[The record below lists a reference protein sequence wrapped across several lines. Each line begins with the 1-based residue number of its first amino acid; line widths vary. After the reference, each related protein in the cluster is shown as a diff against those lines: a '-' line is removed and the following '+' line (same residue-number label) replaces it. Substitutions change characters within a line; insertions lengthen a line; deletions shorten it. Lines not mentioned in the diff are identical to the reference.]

1 MYEDQSATMLLQ
13 LLIQGMVF
21 TLKVTGGL
29 GVKGTKIM
37 GLAVYHALTK
47 ENREIGKTSM
57 KQMIARGGE
66 IEILQIN
73 EADKKEYQ
81 RLAKKYGIL
90 YCELPDLNKGDGKVE
105 IMFHKQSLPRMNVL
119 MERLNNAKIIS
130 QKDYVNNADKK
141 EVEKLSGEVELN
153 KKTGENEEKKFH
165 EFKNNAFPRIGHSQ
179 EKEPEIP
186 RLEQKKWV
194 NYMRY
199 QSFLENPDYQ
209 SCIIKKEDVYL
220 EMQDYYFVR
229 VPYSRDNAYMKVSKD
244 RMWLFHDRYHTF
256 LEKNQMVHLYR
267 KDGQEIRSEP
277 FDEFYQDHYDPVA
290 VTILRE
296 DYYKTENAAYDGM
309 GKERLP
315 MKKDDIEEARTK
327 KRKGKQKGS
336 EKTKISADKKGQYT
350 DKSTIRFSMD
360 RVLLMEKESTK
371 EEMIFRVPNSSARYY
386 ISVSP
391 DELAKTE
398 NLTFDD
404 GKKKER
410 ITYFMQRR
418 EDELLT
424 VHDTKTGKEFQI
436 SAKELYN
443 TYYHYDSKWKGKK
456 EPEPARKQK
465 RNTGLSQ
472 NKTDASGAG
481 KGKSKPSES
490 KASKPKVKG
499 VKR

>member
-1 MYEDQSATMLLQ
+1 MQKEER
-13 LLIQGMVF
+13 
-21 TLKVTGGL
+21 LKRFEESSRNPN
-29 GVKGTKIM
+29 
-37 GLAVYHALTK
+37 AVYVLKEAVEYGLT
-47 ENREIGKTSM
+47 EE
-57 KQMIARGGE
+57 
-66 IEILQIN
+66 
-73 EADKKEYQ
+73 
-81 RLAKKYGIL
+81 
-90 YCELPDLNKGDGKVE
+90 EL
-105 IMFHKQSLPRMNVL
+105 
-119 MERLNNAKIIS
+119 
-130 QKDYVNNADKK
+130 DY
-141 EVEKLSGEVELN
+141 
-153 KKTGENEEKKFH
+153 
-165 EFKNNAFPRIGHSQ
+165 
-179 EKEPEIP
+179 
-186 RLEQKKWV
+186 
-194 NYMRY
+194 
-199 QSFLENPDYQ
+199 LENPLWTPQIMKWILEGLRSGMTLEQVKIYTEIRNEKPVYNAAQMGQYVAGFQ
-209 SCIIKKEDVYL
+209 SGIEWEELKQLLQPELNARTMGELIKNYLELQKTKQDVYL